1 MNQLTYLY
9 CMAVTFQKMSDSGL
23 QEFCRILKPPAK
35 YTETCQRVSRE
46 LFDLLL
52 SYSRYPITD
61 YIIGGGLPIAKNTST
76 CLKADSDCTIYV
88 DWSKLKVIP
97 IFAFSQLTT
106 ILTRSPVISP
116 TTSSSTRK
124 GS

>member
-1 MNQLTYLY
+1 
-9 CMAVTFQKMSDSGL
+9 MSDSRL

-35 YTETCQRVSRE
+35 YTETCERVSRE

-52 SYSRYPITD
+52 RYSRYPITD

-88 DWSKLKVIP
+88 DWNKLQVVFFYIY
-97 IFAFSQLTT
+97 FNFNQTNM
-106 ILTRSPVISP
+106 LTR
-116 TTSSSTRK
+116 
-124 GS
+124 